1 MTTVIDKA
9 GLNSNFQ
16 NIFRFWRTIEAL
28 TPQDASKKD
37 ANNRTSP
44 VYDVQPGASMPWMCS
59 HHSRLPLK
67 PSYEW
72 RYIVES
78 VIYDANRLIELLR
91 DKIGRDVDVFEER
104 PTSKASRLFDLVIDH
119 LGNPLSNS
127 FVLSMSGW
135 ATGVILCWNL
145 QKLEDGKAC
154 DVKGLPPVIYPSTD
168 SGFTGFDRLQD
179 GLHEELVR
187 RIVLL
192 KNRDDQVPRP
202 IDRAWLDDFS
212 ALVVQKCQLSELI
225 TEPISYRVRCYQV
238 RIDQK
243 QSDDTDY
250 QDDSLLNSFYIGD
263 LSSLVR
269 SGSEMGQGLQDFMHS
284 PTSDNRID
292 IRSTEGLHRAWELLN
307 PSNHPIGRWP
317 SEYPLAF
324 SQQVAV
330 NAIWEKLK
338 DVSGIFAVNGPPG
351 TGKTTL
357 LRDIVAAIV
366 VERAK
371 KLLAFKDPGMV
382 IGSKRY
388 VKIGERNIP
397 YHPFN
402 SDFLRGTSI
411 IVASSNNGAVEN
423 ISLELPRIQA
433 ISEQWAKSVD
443 YFQDVA
449 NTIIEGKAWGLLAAK
464 LGNQKNRSEF
474 AQKFWWGIEDK
485 KNNTKSINIKSILKN
500 KQNNRGEAILGWE
513 DAVKRFKSALKIEA
527 ECRAKLIEASVT
539 PRKIET
545 INKTIIDN
553 QARLTIIQNNIKQIT
568 NSLAEA
574 TQAKET
580 AELELN
586 TAKKALD
593 DCLHC
598 KPGILEWLS
607 TLGRSHKEW
616 RTDIKNRQIK
626 VDACRD
632 QHLSVITHYKQ
643 AKKNLSIL
651 LEQQEGLTQSVLRLT
666 GEKHLL
672 ISQLESLQSWLGQ
685 HWPDQECN
693 AAQRELST
701 PWAIKEWNIARTEV
715 FLAALSVHRSFIEA
729 NADSMLRNIGLAVD
743 WLQGK
748 LLPQDLCEFALD
760 VLSFVV
766 PVISTTFASI
776 PRFLKNIGKESIG
789 WLLIDEAG
797 QAVPQAAAGAIWRAQ
812 RTVVVGDPMQLEP
825 IVVIPSE
832 VEAALGNCYHVN
844 KWWWPSCT
852 SVQVLADNATNFGT
866 YLSGQDRNTPIW
878 VGSPLRVHRRC
889 LDPMFSISNQI
900 AYDGLMVN
908 GKAPDNNCP
917 LPPSA
922 WIDIQGISAEG
933 HWVVDEGKAVNTLIA
948 QLCQDYGVSPLN
960 IFMISP
966 FRDVVQKL
974 KERFQKCRVGTIH
987 TTQGKEAEVV
997 ILVLGGNPNNQ
1008 RAKDWAA
1015 QKPNLLNVAASR
1027 GKKRLYIIGNRLEW
1041 GKRKYFSL
1049 ASKLIG

>member
-1 MTTVIDKA
+1 MTTVIDKT
-9 GLNSNFQ
+9 GFNSNFQ

-28 TPQDASKKD
+28 TPQDASKKNPND
-37 ANNRTSP
+37 RLSP
-44 VYDVQPGASMPWMCS
+44 VYDVQTGAPMPWMCP
-59 HHSRLPLK
+59 HHSRLSLK
-67 PSYEW
+67 PNHEW
-72 RYIVES
+72 RYAVES

-91 DKIGRDVDVFEER
+91 DKIGRDDNAFEER
-104 PTSKASRLFDLVIDH
+104 PTSKASRLFDLVVNH
-119 LGNPLSNS
+119 SGHPLADS
-127 FVLSMSGW
+127 FVLAMSGW
-135 ATGVILCWNL
+135 SSGVILRWNL
-145 QKLEDGKAC
+145 GKLEDGKAC

-179 GLHEELVR
+179 SLREELVR

-192 KNRDDQVPRP
+192 KNRDDQAPRP

-212 ALVVQKCQLSELI
+212 ALVIKKCQLSELI

-243 QSDDTDY
+243 QSDDADY

-284 PTSDNRID
+284 PTSNNRID
-292 IRSTEGLHRAWELLN
+292 VRSTDGLHRAWELLN
-307 PSNHPIGRWP
+307 PVNHPIGRWP

-330 NAIWEKLK
+330 NAIWKKLK
-338 DVSGIFAVNGPPG
+338 DTPGIFAVNGPPG

-371 KLLAFKDPGMV
+371 KLLAVQEPSMA

-423 ISLELPRIQA
+423 ISLELPRVQA
-433 ISEQWAKSVD
+433 ISEQWAESVD
-443 YFQDVA
+443 YFQNVA
-449 NTIIEGKAWGLLAAK
+449 NVVIGEKAWGLLAAR
-464 LGNQKNRSEF
+464 LGNKKNRSEF
-474 AQKFWWGIEDK
+474 AQKFWWGVENK
-485 KNNTKSINIKSILKN
+485 KDNTKSITVKSIIEN
-500 KQNNRGEAILGWE
+500 KQNNHGEAILGWE
-513 DAVKRFKSALKIEA
+513 DAVNRFKSALKIEA
-527 ECRAKLIEASVT
+527 ECRAKLIEASET

-545 INKTIIDN
+545 IDENLSDS
-553 QARLTIIQNNIKQIT
+553 QARLVVIKNNIKQIT

-616 RTDIKNRQIK
+616 RTDIRDRQIK

-632 QHLSVITHYKQ
+632 QHLLAITHCKQ
-643 AKKNLSIL
+643 VKKNQSIL
-651 LEQQEGLTQSVLRLT
+651 LEQQEKLEQSVCRLT
-666 GEKHLL
+666 EEKHLS
-672 ISQLESLQSWLGQ
+672 ISQLESLQSWVGQ

-693 AAQRELST
+693 AAQRELSA
-701 PWAIKEWNIARTEV
+701 PWAIHEWNMARTEV

-748 LLPQDLCEFALD
+748 PLPQDLCEFALN
-760 VLSFVV
+760 VFSFVV

-825 IVVIPSE
+825 IVVIPSK
-832 VEAALGNCYHVN
+832 VEAALGDCYHVDE
-844 KWWWPSCT
+844 WWWPSCT
-852 SVQVLADNATNFGT
+852 SVQVLADNATFFGT
-866 YLSGQDRNTPIW
+866 HLPGQDNDVPIW

-889 LDPMFSISNQI
+889 LEPMFSISNQI

-908 GKAPDNNCP
+908 GKTLDNDCP

-922 WIDIQGISAEG
+922 WIDVQGISAEG
-933 HWVVDEGKAVNTLIA
+933 HWVVEEGKAVNILMA
-948 QLCQDYGVSPLN
+948 QLCRDHRVSPQN

-966 FRDVVQKL
+966 FRDVVRKL
-974 KERFQKCRVGTIH
+974 KESFKNCHVGTIH

-1008 RAKDWAA
+1008 GAKDWAA
-1015 QKPNLLNVAASR
+1015 KKPNLLNVAASR
-1027 GKKRLYIIGNRLEW
+1027 GKKRLYIIGNRIEW
-1041 GKRKYFSL
+1041 EKRRHFSL
-1049 ASKLIG
+1049 ASKLMG